1 MDDDGPSVII
11 MEYEEGWIVP
21 MIFGGVQP
29 EGQA

>member
-1 MDDDGPSVII
+1 MDDEAPVII

-21 MIFGGVQP
+21 LIFGGVMP

>member
-1 MDDDGPSVII
+1 MDDEPQVII

>member
-1 MDDDGPSVII
+1 MDDDPQVII

-29 EGQA
+29 EGNA

>member
-1 MDDDGPSVII
+1 MDDDPHIII

-29 EGQA
+29 EGNA

>member
-1 MDDDGPSVII
+1 MEDGDQHVII

-29 EGQA
+29 EGNA